1 MTKKMNENNIINYLI
16 KKSMDRG
23 EMLARDDGLRDANMS
38 DKNHYSL
45 PASVGNTG
53 KPIRYLIRKSMSRAR
68 VMTKNVG
75 L

>member
-1 MTKKMNENNIINYLI
+1 MTKEMNENNIINYLI

-23 EMLARDDGLRDANMS
+23 EMLARDDGLREA
-38 DKNHYSL
+38 
-45 PASVGNTG
+45 
-53 KPIRYLIRKSMSRAR
+53 SMSRAR